1 MVEGGHV
8 EQVEVKA
15 NRVNHG
21 RVLVILQLD
30 DDDGEWHDDNVEPG
44 DDDGYD
50 AHNNIDEG
58 NDDDI
63 KQIKIKACQD
73 LVTFSFW

>member
-8 EQVEVKA
+8 EQVEVET

-21 RVLVILQLD
+21 RILVILQLD
-30 DDDGEWHDDNVEPG
+30 DDDGECHDDDVEPG

-50 AHNNIDEG
+50 ARNNDEG
-58 NDDDI
+58 DGDDI
-63 KQIKIKACQD
+63 KQVKIKACQD
-73 LVTFSFW
+73 LVTFSF